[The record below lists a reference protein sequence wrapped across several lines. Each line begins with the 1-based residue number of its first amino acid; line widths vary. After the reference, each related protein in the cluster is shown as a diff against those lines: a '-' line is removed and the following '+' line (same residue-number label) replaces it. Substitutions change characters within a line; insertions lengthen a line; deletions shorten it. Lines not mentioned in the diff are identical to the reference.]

1 MKESSGVQ
9 RVTIFDVIIY
19 IVVGL
24 FAFVC
29 LYPFMMVIMGS
40 VSTQTSIIRN
50 GYTLFPSEISFG
62 AYEMLFANFDRIAN
76 GYRISLIVTICGTLL
91 ALTVNSMIAFSLS
104 RRDMVGR
111 RFLSLFILVP
121 IIFSGGMVPW
131 YIVCVNILKIQDSLW
146 ALILPMVASSW
157 NIFLIRNYFYSIPD
171 SLYESAKIDGANDFS
186 IFFRIYLRLSTPVL
200 ATVGL
205 FTTLAYWNDWWH
217 ALMLINRQELH
228 PLQML
233 LRSITANIQFLRT
246 MSPSPEMLVLFAT
259 IPAPA
264 VQMAMVVITIGPI
277 ILVYPFVQRFFVKGI
292 MVGSVKG

>member
-1 MKESSGVQ
+1 MKENFGVQ
-9 RVTIFDVIIY
+9 RVTIFDVVIY
-19 IVVGL
+19 AVVGL

-29 LYPFMMVIMGS
+29 LYPFLMVIMGS
-40 VSTQTSIIRN
+40 MSTQASIIRN
-50 GYTLFPSEISFG
+50 GYTLFPEEITFG
-62 AYEMLFANFDRIAN
+62 AYRMLFMNFARIAAA
-76 GYRISLIVTICGTLL
+76 YRISFIVTVSGTFL
-91 ALTVNSMIAFSLS
+91 ALCVNSMIAFALS

-111 RFLSLFILVP
+111 RVLSLYILIP

-131 YIVCVNILKIQDSLW
+131 YIVCVNILKINDSLW

-217 ALMLINRQELH
+217 GLMLVNRQELQ
-228 PLQML
+228 PLQLL
-233 LRSITANIQFLRT
+233 LRTITSNIQFLRT
-246 MSPSPEMLVLFAT
+246 MNPSPEMQVLFAQ
-259 IPAPA
+259 IPGPA